1 MRKYRLYRFSHV
13 IIPGMDIP
21 PILSNKIILLK
32 KREPAVI
39 IHIRQSPGKEDSIL
53 SFANFLGLLLKLCF
67 FQNPTNILHQ
77 ESEVKS
83 FSRFFQ
89 LFSDFT
95 YSSTLILVFY
105 PYLRNR

>member
-21 PILSNKIILLK
+21 QFLSNKIILLK

-39 IHIRQSPGKEDSIL
+39 IHIRQSPGKGRFDFIICQ
-53 SFANFLGLLLKLCF
+53 FFRFTIKVVF